1 MALVDTLI
9 ASFQAAQDRARAAN
23 ELRYEQG
30 MDLFDKIIG
39 RYEEGGTFM
48 KGVES
53 QIERGRTKSVAQ
65 GMQSLVSSGLSGTT
79 TAAGLGK
86 KFEEEVGTPARMQ
99 AQDIA
104 MERLSAAERDKIG
117 FIERREDIGP
127 DYATI
132 AGLAQTIG
140 SRPRGTVTAPS
151 SYSSLDALHAGDRA
165 AAARKRAAAD
175 ATHARQRAEREAT
188 ITKATAYREAYS
200 AKSRTPEAVAQSKRR
215 YGAQSY
221 ATLQEQRGY

>member
-48 KGVES
+48 KGIES

-117 FIERREDIGP
+117 FIERREDVGP

-140 SRPRGTVTAPS
+140 SRPRGAVTAPS
-151 SYSSLDALHAGDRA
+151 SYSNLDALHAGDRE
-165 AAARKRAAAD
+165 AAARKRAAAE
-175 ATHARQRAEREAT
+175 ATHARQRAARDVT
-188 ITKATAYREAYS
+188 ITEATAYREAYS

-221 ATLQEQRGY
+221 AALQEQRGY